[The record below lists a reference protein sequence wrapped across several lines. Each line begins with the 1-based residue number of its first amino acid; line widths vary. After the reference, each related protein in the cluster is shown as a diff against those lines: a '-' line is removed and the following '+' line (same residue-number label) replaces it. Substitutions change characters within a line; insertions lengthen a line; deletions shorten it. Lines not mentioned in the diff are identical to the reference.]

1 MVDIVDPGPNL
12 KGAYTP
18 PPPLP
23 RQEIKTLI
31 TLLHNEI

>member
-18 PPPLP
+18 PPLP
-23 RQEIKTLI
+23 KQEMKTLI